1 LTISQH
7 YQQTLE
13 ITVREGE
20 EIYFS
25 ATGSHD
31 IYLTGNYVAF
41 PDEDD
46 EDEDDAADMYGLDA
60 ADYDEDEDDF
70 DEDISDS
77 DEDELDALADPRV
90 TEIDSEEEA
99 PKLVKTN
106 KKGKNKRQ
114 AEDDDQGE
122 AMTLDELITK
132 TKADAPVAN
141 GDEKPNKK
149 QAKKLK
155 NNDGQA
161 VAAAAAP
168 IESKKETKKVDTPNS
183 DKKKVQFAKNLEQ
196 GPTGSPKVAEPK
208 KESAKG
214 PRNVG
219 GVTVEDKK
227 EGKGRPAKKGDRI
240 EMRYIGKLKN
250 GKQFDGELPLSSDP
264 CRL

>member
-1 LTISQH
+1 
-7 YQQTLE
+7 
-13 ITVREGE
+13 
-20 EIYFS
+20 
-25 ATGSHD
+25 
-31 IYLTGNYVAF
+31 
-41 PDEDD
+41 
-46 EDEDDAADMYGLDA
+46 MYGLDA

-161 VAAAAAP
+161 VAAAAAAAP

-264 CRL
+264 CRLQTDMICSKQEG